1 MNALSTLATY
11 SLLGTDRRPPQWP
24 VHEGPLGILLAS
36 VERTAPEKALL
47 QTAGILGTCH
57 LAGWKPPMVPD
68 TAAPCLPDTRPH
80 ELPAA
85 LQDSLGS
92 ILADGPVRLQ
102 AEVLIKLAAVGYNL
116 PHRSLPQALNAARSS
131 KTLRPFLLPVQG
143 SRGTWLAAQNEHWNY
158 ASGGSEDVL
167 DIQLWEQGSLE
178 QRKLFLTR
186 LREQDVA
193 RARELVATAMTT
205 EAARERSAFIECL
218 ATGLSLDDEDLL
230 EATLKDKSKETRQA
244 AAALLSRLPQSRYAQ
259 RMIARLQPCLTME
272 KKFLRGTVISLEPP
286 AAYVAEWKGDLIEEA
301 KPKHVHLG
309 ERAWWLHQIVGSM
322 PLEWWEAHTSL
333 SPEELIA
340 WAKKSDWKDAL
351 ILGWAAALT
360 RQKRVSWADAFLST
374 ELPFNPSLNQME
386 LLETLPLA
394 QREKHFLRLFESAL
408 QGQSAS
414 PLLDRFLASLVL
426 DSPPLSQETAS
437 HLLKALKKYINS
449 GSARYDWQLRN
460 SLVELACVLPATL
473 FGEAATGWD
482 LTKVEVQPFAEA
494 VARLSTVLDQR
505 QQWQSFKPVI

>member
-1 MNALSTLATY
+1 MNALSTLATN

-24 VHEGPLGILLAS
+24 VHEGPLGSLLTS
-36 VERTAPEKALL
+36 LERTAPEKALL

-57 LAGWKPPMVPD
+57 LAGWKPPIVPD
-68 TAAPCLPDTRPH
+68 TAAPCPPDTHPH
-80 ELPAA
+80 QLPSPFKEAVA
-85 LQDSLGS
+85 G

-102 AEVLIKLAAVGYNL
+102 AEGFIKLADAGYNL

-131 KTLRPFLLPVQG
+131 KALRPFLLPVLG

-167 DIQLWEQGSLE
+167 DIQVWEQGSLE

-186 LREQDVA
+186 LRAQDAA
-193 RARELVATAMTT
+193 RARELVATALTT

-218 ATGLSLDDEDLL
+218 ATGLSLEDEGLL
-230 EATLKDKSKETRQA
+230 EATLKDKSKDTRQA
-244 AAALLSRLPQSRYAQ
+244 AAALLSTLPQSRYAQ

-272 KKFLRGTVISLEPP
+272 KKFLRGTVITLEPP
-286 AAYVAEWKGDLIEEA
+286 AAYVAEWKSDVIEEA
-301 KPKHVHLG
+301 KPKHVQLG

-360 RQKRVSWADAFLST
+360 WQKKVSWADAFLST
-374 ELPFNPSLNQME
+374 ELPFNQSLNHVE

-394 QREKHFLRLFESAL
+394 QREKHFLRLFECAL

-414 PLLDRFLASLVL
+414 SSLDRFLASMPV
-426 DSPPLSQETAS
+426 DSPALSHETAS
-437 HLLKALKKYINS
+437 QLLRVLKKYINS
-449 GSARYDWQLRN
+449 GSGRYDWQLRN
-460 SLVELACVLPATL
+460 SLVELACVLPAGL
-473 FGEAATGWD
+473 FSDAASGWD
-482 LTKVEVQPFAEA
+482 LTKEEVQPFAEA
-494 VARLSTVLDQR
+494 IARLGTVLDQR
-505 QQWQSFKPVI
+505 QQLQYLKPIS